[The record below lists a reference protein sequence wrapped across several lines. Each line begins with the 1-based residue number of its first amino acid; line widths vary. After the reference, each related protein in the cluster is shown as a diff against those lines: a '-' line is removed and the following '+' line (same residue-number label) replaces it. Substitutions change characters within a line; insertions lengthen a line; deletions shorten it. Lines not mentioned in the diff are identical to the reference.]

1 MMIKIYKLIT
11 SEEVVG
17 EAIEDGDNLIIKQP
31 CAIMLLASRSTP
43 DQHQMALVPYAGYTK
58 EHSVQLKK
66 SAIVW
71 EADVAEELYNQY
83 NRIFGS
89 GIEIVPGHLSKAF
102 AGDEPLTPQINVT

>member
-1 MMIKIYKLIT
+1 MIKLYKLIT

-58 EHSVQLKK
+58 EHSVKLKK

-71 EADVAEELYNQY
+71 EAEVAEELYNQY
-83 NRIFGS
+83 SRIFGS
-89 GIEIVPGHLSKAF
+89 GLEIVPGHLSKA
-102 AGDEPLTPQINVT
+102 VTDASPISTQVNIT